1 MGMLPSS
8 VYICVLC
15 TIVVVV
21 RMAMAPTLGR
31 LCRGS
36 SLPFFFFSP
45 FMSFFFFFTVWV
57 VMYCNYTMQQQHKK
71 KKRVQE
77 TLHFSWRLSCHL
89 SFTHKLKP
97 MHFFFFLCWRIN
109 MSLVHSN
116 KEKVW
121 STKKRRYVCAERFNW
136 NVNHLSKVP
145 LFVCSTTSNTCR

>member
-36 SLPFFFFSP
+36 SLPFFFSP

-57 VMYCNYTMQQQHKK
+57 VMYCNYTMQQQHKKKKKRSVSSFDVQIAGKAKK

-121 STKKRRYVCAERFNW
+121 STKKGDTCVRRG
-136 NVNHLSKVP
+136 
-145 LFVCSTTSNTCR
+145 STGT